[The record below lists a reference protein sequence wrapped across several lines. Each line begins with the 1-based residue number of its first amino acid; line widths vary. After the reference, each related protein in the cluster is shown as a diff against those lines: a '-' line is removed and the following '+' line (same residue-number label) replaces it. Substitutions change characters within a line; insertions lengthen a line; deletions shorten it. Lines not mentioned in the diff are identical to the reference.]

1 MDDELVPAVLL
12 AAGLSRR
19 LGRPKALVKVHGSEL
34 VVWVYN
40 RLIQAGCFPVVVAN
54 DDTLASIN
62 RLLPSAHVVVN
73 PEPDAGRTKSLQIGI
88 RAVER
93 LLERTPKRVVMA
105 PVDRPVWNVALLRG
119 LLACDGNVAPSYQNR
134 KGHPVVMD
142 AEAIQAVLG
151 AEPDRPLRDV
161 VAFNP
166 LPLSAPYL
174 HLNIDTEDDLATL
187 GSFLAELKDCFPE
200 GEGI

>member
-1 MDDELVPAVLL
+1 MPAVLL

-19 LGRPKALVKVHGSEL
+19 LGRPKALVKVNGSEL

-40 RLIQAGCFPVVVAN
+40 RLIQAGCFPVVVTN

-88 RAVER
+88 RAIER
-93 LLERTPKRVVMA
+93 LLDRTPKRVVMA
-105 PVDRPVWNVALLRG
+105 PVDRPAWNAPLLRD
-119 LLACDGNVAPSYQNR
+119 LLACDGNVAPSHQNR

-142 AEAIQAVLG
+142 AEAIQAVME

-166 LPLSAPYL
+166 LPVLAPHL

-187 GSFLAELKDCFPE
+187 ESFLGELQDCFPE

>member
-1 MDDELVPAVLL
+1 MDDDLVPAVLL

-19 LGRPKALVKVHGSEL
+19 LGRPKALVKVNGSEL

-62 RLLPSAHVVVN
+62 LLLPSAHVVVN
-73 PEPDAGRTKSLQIGI
+73 PDPDAGRTNSLQIGI

-93 LLERTPKRVVMA
+93 LLGRTPKRVVMA
-105 PVDRPVWNVALLRG
+105 PVDRPVWNVPLLRD
-119 LLACDGNVAPSYQNR
+119 LLACDGNVAPSHQNR
-134 KGHPVVMD
+134 KGHPVVMN
-142 AEAIQAVLG
+142 AEAVQAVLG

-166 LPLSAPYL
+166 LPVSAPHL

-187 GSFLAELKDCFPE
+187 ASFLGELQDCFPE

>member
-1 MDDELVPAVLL
+1 MPAVLL

-62 RLLPSAHVVVN
+62 LLLPSAHVVVN

-105 PVDRPVWNVALLRG
+105 PVDRPVWNVALLCD
-119 LLACDGNVAPSYQNR
+119 LLACDGNVAPSHQNR
-134 KGHPVVMD
+134 KGHPVVM
-142 AEAIQAVLG
+142 AAQAVQAVME

-161 VAFNP
+161 VVFNP
-166 LPLSAPYL
+166 LPLSAPHL

-187 GSFLAELKDCFPE
+187 ESFLGELQDCFPE